1 MMHAY
6 LLLDSH
12 QIEGLHAQLYA
23 LAPTATPHSLYLMTQ
38 YAAMAAFGP
47 VVVGVER
54 DSQLANT
61 FYANWQE
68 KAGIWLESDAAEADL
83 IAHLRSL
90 IHVQLD
96 GDVSAFFRFY
106 DPVITRLWLHDL
118 PVVERDRLMGPV
130 RVIRLPDVDGN
141 TLLIS
146 QQNPDQQT
154 IRYAPT
160 PWLKLSAHTLERLGQ
175 AQRRQ
180 FLQRLVDH
188 VQRYFPHCLHD
199 LNTRQQQAWALACQ
213 ASAARQG
220 YSAEDE
226 VMLWASLYA
235 TYGDDFP
242 QGEGQEIYRNLLAE
256 RGVTPRQRLD
266 RALDELILSAIA
278 RELDL

>member
-118 PVVERDRLMGPV
+118 PAVERDRLMGPV
-130 RVIRLPDVDGN
+130 RVIRLPEADGS

-146 QQNPDQQT
+146 QQNPDQPT
-154 IRYAPT
+154 TRYAPT
-160 PWLKLSAHTLERLGQ
+160 PWLKLSAHTLERLCQ

-199 LNTRQQQAWALACQ
+199 LHPRQQQAWALACQ

-226 VMLWASLYA
+226 VMLWASLFA
-235 TYGDDFP
+235 TYGQDFP
-242 QGEGQEIYRNLLAE
+242 QGEGQEIYRTLLAE

-266 RALDELILSAIA
+266 RVLDELTLRAIP
-278 RELDL
+278 REPAQ